1 MKKKS
6 IEILVL
12 ATAFFIVLFS
22 NIILSNPSPFTDP
35 RNCSDVFINCI
46 NDTTDDVIITSNRT
60 ACNGIEYNGPNGGIE
75 EVYIN
80 ATNFFPNS
88 GINVTCKYQELE
100 SYVNYI
106 YIWYY
111 NGSDW
116 FSIQN
121 FTNTSTA
128 VQEYFN
134 VSAVFNVNSTLG
146 PNVVRC
152 IYSLNMSGRGQIPI
166 ECANTTY
173 SFLYDNDDVNFT
185 VTSHLTYDFWNL
197 TNYTNGSEIA
207 SGQTYNRNTS
217 INVSARWNKN
227 ISYAAIEINGTGSW
241 TNYTIASPYT
251 DNWTNYTINLS
262 DATKYNQ
269 YNITINTIY
278 VNDTTSATN
287 NTSPLLFFYLDIGL
301 EPPNISSYWLQPLT
315 NRTNLYTNLTIYAN
329 VSDDSGIST
338 VRANLTYPSNTSII
352 LNLTGDPNPENR
364 TWNYTFRTTGF
375 TLNET
380 GNYTVWW
387 VSVKDNGNQEVN
399 LTQNLTFYVTNNL
412 TVNISVPSLT
422 PGKGTPINPVSISIY
437 DVNNNFHQFLVNL
450 TIRCLNISY
459 VDTNFSLTNVNGQ
472 TTFTNCYA
480 PNLDST
486 SFSITV
492 NATDQYNNHNYTV
505 ITLTTQSSGG
515 DTIISGG
522 GGSGGM
528 GSTKNVTIIQNI
540 TLNATQQSI
549 RDFNFTLSSS
559 SVEIEQGQ
567 DATIIGSL
575 FNIGNQ
581 PLVLNATLESKCCN
595 ITLPKGFELGV
606 KKETAF
612 SIKIHVPLFQDL
624 GEYVVNVSL
633 STSGITKEK
642 AFKIIVKKSTS
653 INSLNDLEKKLSGL
667 ESQVAEYEKLGMDV
681 NDLKRMIENTKQLL
695 SGGKFDINK
704 DNSANLKNSLDNA
717 NKIISS
723 LSSKL
728 LTLGVQKFLHQNK
741 YNIGLALTTIVLT
754 TYTATQVIYPYHKL
768 SQELKFLTEEEA
780 ALVQSRIDAER
791 QFFKRII
798 NEQTFTNIMITKQE
812 KVLRTRAMLKLKQEE
827 KAGLIKSKLSPKA
840 FAGWIKNGSINTFYT
855 IKSSPR
861 NIVDKIKSKMKREE
875 VKSY

>member
-1 MKKKS
+1 MYTMNVKS
-6 IEILVL
+6 NKIWILFIVV
-12 ATAFFIVLFS
+12 FFILFS
-22 NIILSNPSPFTDP
+22 NIIFSNPGPFETGKT
-35 RNCSDVFINCI
+35 CSQTWGLSCNSSY
-46 NDTTDDVIITSNRT
+46 DD
-60 ACNGIEYNGPNGGIE
+60 AFYPCNGIEYNGPNGGIE

-88 GINVTCKYQELE
+88 GINVTCKYQELQ

-116 FSIQN
+116 FNIQN

-128 VQEYFN
+128 VDDYFN

-152 IYSLNMSGRGQIPI
+152 IYSLNMSGRGQIPT
-166 ECANTTY
+166 ECANITY

-197 TNYTNGSEIA
+197 TDYTNGSEIA

-301 EPPNISSYWLQPLT
+301 EPPNISSYWFQPLT

-352 LNLTGDPNPENR
+352 LNLTGDPNPGNR

-437 DVNNNFHQFLVNL
+437 DVSNNYHQFLVNL

-459 VDTNFSLTNVNGQ
+459 VDTNFSLANVNGQ
-472 TTFTNCYA
+472 TTFTDCYA
-480 PNLDST
+480 PNSYST
-486 SFSITV
+486 SFNITV
-492 NATDQYNNHNYTV
+492 NATDQYNNTGQK
-505 ITLTTQSSGG
+505 IETLTTESAPSGE
-515 DTIISGG
+515 TIIQGG
-522 GGSGGM
+522 GGGG
-528 GSTKNVTIIQNI
+528 GGGGGNVTIIQNV
-540 TLNATQQSI
+540 TVNATQKT
-549 RDFNFTLSSS
+549 RDFNFTVQTS
-559 SVEIEQGQ
+559 EIQIYRGE
-567 DATIIGSL
+567 DATIMGAVSNTGNTNLTVSSSIFLNSTCCVVSIIPKDFNLNVGGSEIP
-575 FNIGNQ
+575 FTISIHVNTSTEPEKEYFFDIKMKSE
-581 PLVLNATLESKCCN
+581 TLEKSKR
-595 ITLPKGFELGV
+595 I
-606 KKETAF
+606 
-612 SIKIHVPLFQDL
+612 
-624 GEYVVNVSL
+624 
-633 STSGITKEK
+633 
-642 AFKIIVKKSTS
+642 KIIVKENPS
-653 INSLNDLEKKLSGL
+653 ISSLNQISGQVSGIDNKIREYARVGLNIADLEGLLNRIKETLSG
-667 ESQVAEYEKLGMDV
+667 SQSY
-681 NDLKRMIENTKQLL
+681 
-695 SGGKFDINK
+695 INK
-704 DNSANLKNSLDNA
+704 DDINTLKTNENSVKSSLAEINDRLNKLA
-717 NKIISS
+717 FIKIIYENKWNITSGIVIGIFS
-723 LSSKL
+723 TY
-728 LTLGVQKFLHQNK
+728 LTVLVFVPYLRLGMEIRK
-741 YNIGLALTTIVLT
+741 
-754 TYTATQVIYPYHKL
+754 
-768 SQELKFLTEEEA
+768 LKFEEA
-780 ALVQSRIDAER
+780 SLVKTRVETEKSYFLRKIDEKTFRTILSGKQGQIYKITAER
-791 QFFKRII
+791 
-798 NEQTFTNIMITKQE
+798 
-812 KVLRTRAMLKLKQEE
+812 KLKEQDQSALLRERINPLYLGKLIRE
-827 KAGLIKSKLSPKA
+827 KMS
-840 FAGWIKNGSINTFYT
+840 
-855 IKSSPR
+855 
-861 NIVDKIKSKMKREE
+861 KIKSKKQ
-875 VKSY
+875 KI

>member
-1 MKKKS
+1 MNVKS
-6 IEILVL
+6 NKIWILFIVV
-12 ATAFFIVLFS
+12 FFILFS
-22 NIILSNPSPFTDP
+22 NIIFSNPGPFETGKT
-35 RNCSDVFINCI
+35 CSQTWGLSCNSSY
-46 NDTTDDVIITSNRT
+46 DD
-60 ACNGIEYNGPNGGIE
+60 AFYPCNGIEYNGPSGGIE

-88 GINVTCKYQELE
+88 GINVTCKYQELQ

-116 FSIQN
+116 FNIQN

-128 VQEYFN
+128 VDDYFN

-152 IYSLNMSGRGQIPI
+152 IYSLNMSGRGQIPT
-166 ECANTTY
+166 ECANITY

-197 TNYTNGSEIA
+197 TDYTNGSEIA

-301 EPPNISSYWLQPLT
+301 EPPNISSYWFQPLT

-352 LNLTGDPNPENR
+352 LNLTGDPNPGNR

-437 DVNNNFHQFLVNL
+437 DVSNNYHQFLVNL

-459 VDTNFSLTNVNGQ
+459 VDTNFSLANVNGQ
-472 TTFTNCYA
+472 TTFTDCYA
-480 PNLDST
+480 PNSYST
-486 SFSITV
+486 SFNITV
-492 NATDQYNNHNYTV
+492 NATDQYNNTGQK
-505 ITLTTQSSGG
+505 IETLTTESAPSGE
-515 DTIISGG
+515 TIIQGG
-522 GGSGGM
+522 GGGG
-528 GSTKNVTIIQNI
+528 GGGGGNVTIIQNV
-540 TLNATQQSI
+540 TVNATQKT
-549 RDFNFTLSSS
+549 RDFNFTVQTS
-559 SVEIEQGQ
+559 EIQIYRGE
-567 DATIIGSL
+567 DATIMGAVSNTGNTNLTVSSSIFLNSTCCVVSIIPKDFNLNVGGSEIP
-575 FNIGNQ
+575 FTISIHVNTSTEPEKEYFFDIKMKSE
-581 PLVLNATLESKCCN
+581 TLEKSKR
-595 ITLPKGFELGV
+595 I
-606 KKETAF
+606 
-612 SIKIHVPLFQDL
+612 
-624 GEYVVNVSL
+624 
-633 STSGITKEK
+633 
-642 AFKIIVKKSTS
+642 KIIVKENPS
-653 INSLNDLEKKLSGL
+653 ISSLNQISGQVSGIDNKIREYARVGLNIADLEGLLNRIKETLSG
-667 ESQVAEYEKLGMDV
+667 SQSY
-681 NDLKRMIENTKQLL
+681 
-695 SGGKFDINK
+695 INK
-704 DNSANLKNSLDNA
+704 DDINTLKTNENSVKSSLAEINDRLNKLA
-717 NKIISS
+717 FIKIIYENKWNITSGIVIGIFS
-723 LSSKL
+723 TY
-728 LTLGVQKFLHQNK
+728 LTVLVFVPYLRLGMEIRK
-741 YNIGLALTTIVLT
+741 
-754 TYTATQVIYPYHKL
+754 
-768 SQELKFLTEEEA
+768 LKFEEA
-780 ALVQSRIDAER
+780 SLVKTRVETEKSYFLRKIDEKTFRTILSGKQGQIYKITAER
-791 QFFKRII
+791 
-798 NEQTFTNIMITKQE
+798 
-812 KVLRTRAMLKLKQEE
+812 KLKEQDQSALLRERINPLYLGKLIRE
-827 KAGLIKSKLSPKA
+827 KMS
-840 FAGWIKNGSINTFYT
+840 
-855 IKSSPR
+855 
-861 NIVDKIKSKMKREE
+861 KIKSKKQ
-875 VKSY
+875 KI